1 MNQKDTTK
9 AVSEVLNLIDQ
20 KSEGALNDYT
30 RSIELLGSAR
40 KIMLSANTINEGAKL
55 EDWAMKCARAGI
67 GVLHIGYYQASDG
80 EGYCGEATTVVEYEF
95 QWRYGSGEGERRWAK
110 STLTFTDNKG
120 GKLSSEGSCMLVYD
134 RVKEIRKALEGKE

>member
-1 MNQKDTTK
+1 MNQKDTPESI
-9 AVSEVLNLIDQ
+9 SEVLRLMDQ
-20 KSEGALNDYT
+20 KSEKALNDYKQS
-30 RSIELLGSAR
+30 REFLGSAR
-40 KIMLSANTINEGAKL
+40 KMVLSANTINEGAKL

-67 GVLHIGYYQASDG
+67 GVLHISYYQAFDG
-80 EGYCGEATTVVEYEF
+80 EGYYGEATTVVEYEF